1 MQQQNLNEFHY
12 FDAYIVVADITK
24 RRKKNRMALSKHT
37 FDMHMRRNIK
47 RSVRTE
53 IDSAKRIDSLFLLPL
68 AIVIYRF
75 FVGYFYDAWAYK
87 PSPSLLFVP
96 LTSF

>member
-12 FDAYIVVADITK
+12 NGAYIIVTDI
-24 RRKKNRMALSKHT
+24 KKKHRMALSKHT

-53 IDSAKRIDSLFLLPL
+53 IDSTKRIDSLF
-68 AIVIYRF
+68 Y
-75 FVGYFYDAWAYK
+75 
-87 PSPSLLFVP
+87 
-96 LTSF
+96 